1 MASRELRSPLLLAA
15 ALLAAAWSLPPQA
28 LAAPSRQTPAAP
40 PSQTPAPPAAA
51 GQEETFYE
59 SVDVDVVNVEV
70 VATDRSGRPV
80 AGLAKEDFELSEDGK
95 PVALTNFF
103 ASAAPH
109 PVAPAGG
116 APSPALP
123 DGSAPNQPLPDGSA
137 PNQPPA
143 DRSAPTR
150 PEEQGLTFAVFVDNE
165 NLTPNARRPVLGS
178 LQEFLHAHAGA
189 GGRVIL
195 ASYDG
200 GLKID
205 QLAADPTAIDA
216 AVKKQMMA
224 VTHGSIAVLRQ
235 SELQRLQ
242 QDGEEGAEPEQ
253 AIEQGSLNGDN
264 KIGGEVDVSRG
275 RRSLAALA
283 NFINSLAGLPG
294 RKAAV
299 VVTGAFALQNDL
311 LLQRI
316 IERADANRV
325 TIYVLGA
332 IEPPAE
338 GQFRGPRALGDD
350 VAGAADVMAGGFHDI
365 ADHTGGLT
373 AVNRIDARGFL
384 EQVESD
390 VETYYSL
397 GFSPGHKRD
406 GKLHQIAVKLKG
418 HGGLALRY
426 RDRYQDRS
434 AAQRAAD
441 ATLSAL
447 VLGGGENPLGVELS
461 FEPAKPAAGK
471 KPAMQPV
478 VVRVPL
484 AKLVLLPQER
494 FHEGKL
500 TLYVATQ
507 DDGGRISPLRRLDA
521 PVHVANDRL
530 MGALGESVAYRVEVP
545 LRPGEKAVAVGV
557 RDELGHVDST
567 AWSALGA
574 GPAAH

>member
-15 ALLAAAWSLPPQA
+15 ALLATAWSLPAQA
-28 LAAPSRQTPAAP
+28 PTASSSQTPAPP
-40 PSQTPAPPAAA
+40 PSQAPAPPAAA

-103 ASAAPH
+103 ASARQAAQGAAPNNA
-109 PVAPAGG
+109 PVAAPKDAPPG
-116 APSPALP
+116 A
-123 DGSAPNQPLPDGSA
+123 APEET
-137 PNQPPA
+137 
-143 DRSAPTR
+143 APTR
-150 PEEQGLTFAVFVDNE
+150 PGEQALSYAVFIDNE

-200 GLKID
+200 GLRISQPATSD
-205 QLAADPTAIDA
+205 PAAVDA
-216 AVKKQMMA
+216 AIKKLMMA

-235 SELQRLQ
+235 SELQRIE
-242 QDGEEGAEPEQ
+242 QDLAEGGEPEQ
-253 AIEQGSLNGDN
+253 SIEQGSLNGDN
-264 KIGGEVDVSRG
+264 KIGGEVDVMRG
-275 RRSLAALA
+275 RRSLIALA
-283 NFINSLAGLPG
+283 DFITSLAGLPG
-294 RKAAV
+294 RKAVV
-299 VVTGAFALQNDL
+299 VVTGAFALPTDPL
-311 LLQRI
+311 LRRI
-316 IERADANRV
+316 IDRANANRV
-325 TIYVLGA
+325 TVYVLGA
-332 IEPPAE
+332 IEPPAP
-338 GQFRGPRALGDD
+338 GQFHGPVALGDD
-350 VAGAADVMAGGFHDI
+350 ATGAAEVMAGGFHDI

-373 AVNRIDARGFL
+373 SVTRIDARGFF
-384 EQVESD
+384 EQVESEA
-390 VETYYSL
+390 ETYYSL
-397 GFSPGHKRD
+397 GFSPVHKRD

-441 ATLSAL
+441 ETLSAL
-447 VLGGGENPLGVELS
+447 VFGGGENPLGVELS

-478 VVRVPL
+478 VVHVPL

-500 TLYVATQ
+500 TLYVATK
-507 DDGGRISPLRRLDA
+507 DEGGRISPLRRLDA
-521 PVHVANDRL
+521 PVHVANDHL

-545 LRPGEKAVAVGV
+545 IRPGEKAVAVGV

-574 GPAAH
+574 GTAAH